1 MTQKLKYSIFAINLC
16 SVYIKRDCHP
26 RPPSRSPRRIAAE
39 TRRTPFPPRSAPS
52 NLAGYFRLDIPSW
65 LRVTV
70 AEHGSSGF
78 VPHAKSSLTRL
89 SRLDLPQSYGIR
101 RGAPPCL
108 PLRYDLRDLHT
119 REKRRIG
126 LPEPR
131 FVRTS
136 RDEGIDPRE
145 GTACTWEER
154 VVEREAVSRRFNAL
168 LEKVFELVYER
179 LDASRGGK
187 CVVEGKRGCE
197 GISSIPV
204 SPVSSP
210 DDNRQAPPTREL
222 SSFAMHNNLPPYIH
236 IHKWRMHIRDKFPR
250 GVPRLYAP
258 KCKLFSGQIESWRGW
273 QLRVGSRVYGGG
285 EGRVVD
291 RKDWYCRFQILD
303 TPDT

>member
-1 MTQKLKYSIFAINLC
+1 M
-16 SVYIKRDCHP
+16 
-26 RPPSRSPRRIAAE
+26 
-39 TRRTPFPPRSAPS
+39 
-52 NLAGYFRLDIPSW
+52 
-65 LRVTV
+65 
-70 AEHGSSGF
+70 
-78 VPHAKSSLTRL
+78 
-89 SRLDLPQSYGIR
+89 
-101 RGAPPCL
+101 
-108 PLRYDLRDLHT
+108 
-119 REKRRIG
+119 REKRCRDG
-126 LPEPR
+126 STHFWR
-131 FVRTS
+131 KFSSWCTS
-136 RDEGIDPRE
+136 VSTRL
-145 GTACTWEER
+145 EE
-154 VVEREAVSRRFNAL
+154 ESVSSKGSA
-168 LEKVFELVYER
+168 
-179 LDASRGGK
+179 DA
-187 CVVEGKRGCE
+187 E

>member
-1 MTQKLKYSIFAINLC
+1 MAFDAA
-16 SVYIKRDCHP
+16 P
-26 RPPSRSPRRIAAE
+26 RPASRFVTIYVIFIRVRNDVSVCPSLVS
-39 TRRTPFPPRSAPS
+39 
-52 NLAGYFRLDIPSW
+52 
-65 LRVTV
+65 
-70 AEHGSSGF
+70 F
-78 VPHAKSSLTRL
+78 VP
-89 SRLDLPQSYGIR
+89 
-101 RGAPPCL
+101 RGTKGSIQGKEQ
-108 PLRYDLRDLHT
+108 R
-119 REKRRIG
+119 
-126 LPEPR
+126 
-131 FVRTS
+131 
-136 RDEGIDPRE
+136 
-145 GTACTWEER
+145 TWEER

-168 LEKVFELVYER
+168 LEKVFELVYKR